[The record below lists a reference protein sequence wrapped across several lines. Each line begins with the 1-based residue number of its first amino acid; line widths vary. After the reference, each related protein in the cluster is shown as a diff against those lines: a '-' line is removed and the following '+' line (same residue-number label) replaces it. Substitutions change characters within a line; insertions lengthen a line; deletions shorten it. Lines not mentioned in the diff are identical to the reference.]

1 MDNEWAMLAFV
12 LHWGEVVAG
21 IVLIVI
27 VFYDLFQSVVLPRP
41 AINKLATVRY
51 LLRGLWWVW
60 RWTGNRISSL
70 PRRERWLAT
79 YGPIGVLAFFTV
91 WAFALILG
99 YGLIIDG
106 LRDELRPA
114 PDSLGTSL
122 YFSATTLVPLSYGD
136 IVPIGVPAR
145 MATIAE
151 STTGI
156 IIAALAITLLFSLYE
171 AFQRREELVVTLDAL
186 AGAPPSGVQILE
198 TAAAHNMREELIK
211 TFDDW
216 KVWAAA
222 VLESHLAY
230 PSLVFFRS
238 SHDNEAW
245 LNSFGA
251 VMDAAVLVMS
261 TVEDK
266 SEGPAKLLYRV
277 GNHLVEDLSW
287 YFRRWAAPSD
297 TPLIERF
304 EFDEAWERLKKAGYR
319 CNSPEEAWTKFA
331 QFRSTY
337 ASPIN
342 GLARALSIIPAQW
355 IGDRSYLPHRE
366 REQRRL
372 RFRRRKRREPR

>member
-1 MDNEWAMLAFV
+1 MLLAM
-12 LHWGEVVAG
+12 LHWGEIVGGV
-21 IVLIVI
+21 VLILI

-51 LLRGLWWVW
+51 LLRAIWWMW
-60 RWTGNRISSL
+60 RWVGNRMSSI

-79 YGPIGVLAFFTV
+79 YGPIGVLAIFSAWGLGLV
-91 WAFALILG
+91 LG

-106 LRDELRPA
+106 VHDEMHPV
-114 PDSLGTSL
+114 PDSFGTSV

-136 IVPIGVPAR
+136 FVPIGVPAR
-145 MATIAE
+145 LATIAE
-151 STTGI
+151 SATGVI
-156 IIAALAITLLFSLYE
+156 LAALAITLLFSLYG
-171 AFQRREELVVTLDAL
+171 AFQRREELVVTLDAF

-198 TAAAHNMREELIK
+198 TAAAHGMRDELVK

-216 KVWAAA
+216 RQWAAA

-230 PSLVFFRS
+230 PMLVFFRS

-266 SEGPAKLLYRV
+266 SEGPAKLMYRV

-287 YFRRWAAPSD
+287 YFRRWAVRDD
-297 TPLIERF
+297 TPVIERF
-304 EFDEAWERLKKAGYR
+304 EFDQAWERLQKAGYR
-319 CNSPEEAWTKFA
+319 CKPAAEAWTTFA
-331 QFRSTY
+331 RLRSNY

-342 GLARALSIIPAQW
+342 GLARALVIIPAEW
-355 IGDRSYLPHRE
+355 IGDRSYLPHRDGQT
-366 REQRRL
+366 RQPRVRRG
-372 RFRRRKRREPR
+372 RR

>member
-1 MDNEWAMLAFV
+1 MLQSATFR
-12 LHWGEVVAG
+12 LGEIVVG
-21 IVLIVI
+21 LVLILVI
-27 VFYDLFQSVVLPRP
+27 FYDLFQSVVLPRP

-51 LLRGLWWVW
+51 LLRAMWWTWKWV
-60 RWTGNRISSL
+60 GERIESL

-79 YGPIGVLAFFTV
+79 YGPIAVLQSFVV
-91 WAFALILG
+91 WGLGLVVG

-106 LRDELRPA
+106 LRDEIHPFS
-114 PDSLGTSL
+114 DSFGTSL

-136 IVPIGVPAR
+136 LIPIGIPAR
-145 MATIAE
+145 LTTVAE
-151 STTGI
+151 SVTGI
-156 IIAALAITLLFSLYE
+156 VLAALAITLLFSLYE
-171 AFQRREELVVTLDAL
+171 AFQRREELVVSLDAL

-198 TAAAHNMREELIK
+198 TAAAHGMREELIK

-216 KVWAAA
+216 KAWSAA

-230 PSLVFFRS
+230 PALVFFRS

-266 SEGPAKLLYRV
+266 SEGPAKLMYRV

-287 YFRRWAAPSD
+287 YFRRWAVQDD
-297 TPLIERF
+297 TPVIERF
-304 EFDEAWERLKKAGYR
+304 EFDQAWARLKQAGYH
-319 CNSPEEAWTKFA
+319 CNDPEEAWTKFA
-331 QFRSTY
+331 KFRSNY

-342 GLARALSIIPAQW
+342 GLARALAIIPAEW
-355 IGDRSYLPHRE
+355 IGDRSYLPHRQ
-366 REQRRL
+366 REQRRRL
-372 RFRRRKRREPR
+372 LRRRKRRKE

>member
-1 MDNEWAMLAFV
+1 MAMLLSAM
-12 LHWGEVVAG
+12 LHWGEIVVG
-21 IVLIVI
+21 IALVLI

-51 LLRGLWWVW
+51 LLRGAWYTW
-60 RWTGNRISSL
+60 RWVGNRMSSI

-79 YGPIGVLAFFTV
+79 YGPIAVLISFGVWGLALV
-91 WAFALILG
+91 LG

-106 LRDELRPA
+106 LREQLRPT

-136 IVPIGVPAR
+136 IIPIGIPAR
-145 MATIAE
+145 LATIFE

-156 IIAALAITLLFSLYE
+156 IFAALAITLLFSLYE

-198 TAAAHNMREELIK
+198 TAAAHNMRDELIK

-216 KVWAAA
+216 KLWAAA

-230 PSLVFFRS
+230 PALVFFRS

-266 SEGPAKLLYRV
+266 SEGPAKLMYRV

-287 YFRRWAAPSD
+287 YFRRWAVPAD
-297 TPLIERF
+297 TPVIERF
-304 EFDEAWERLKKAGYR
+304 EFDEAWERLKTAGYQ

-331 QFRSTY
+331 RFRSNY
-337 ASPIN
+337 AAPIN
-342 GLARALSIIPAQW
+342 GLARALAIIPAQW

-366 REQRRL
+366 REQRRFG
-372 RFRRRKRREPR
+372 RGRKRR